1 MASKYKGFVAWQKL
15 SHLTRPLGRPCQQP
29 VLLALPATI
38 PPCLASNLLSSRP
51 RSMSSRPSV
60 ERSGCSA
67 GLCLLPAWPGPA
79 FRFLD
84 SALRAPLEMTR
95 SWTFR
100 FLDSDSGLCSKS
112 QEAQSLEMSR
122 AMLSGPM
129 LFQSILF
136 FYFSLSFC
144 SAIVSSTI
152 CCNWYVA
159 TPNGLLI
166 PLSDHSTMVL
176 LWARHISSPMLGLS
190 SSPLRSSSAALT

>member
-1 MASKYKGFVAWQKL
+1 MALKYKGFVAWQKL
-15 SHLTRPLGRPCQQP
+15 SHLTRPLGRPCQRP
-29 VLLALPATI
+29 VLLALPATC
-38 PPCLASNLLSSRP
+38 PPDHVPCHLDQALSVISTKRI
-51 RSMSSRPSV
+51 
-60 ERSGCSA
+60 C
-67 GLCLLPAWPGPA
+67 
-79 FRFLD
+79 RFLD
-84 SALRAPLEMTR
+84 FALRAALEMTR
-95 SWTFR
+95 EGLAWMNR
-100 FLDSDSGLCSKS
+100 FLDCALRASLEMTKEVLRSKS

>member
-1 MASKYKGFVAWQKL
+1 MICKSRMVADGWLDRRYSGILWNEKAGQK
-15 SHLTRPLGRPCQQP
+15 
-29 VLLALPATI
+29 PAMTDRKI
-38 PPCLASNLLSSRP
+38 RKD
-51 RSMSSRPSV
+51 RTDR
-60 ERSGCSA
+60 
-67 GLCLLPAWPGPA
+67 PAWPGTA
-79 FRFLD
+79 CRFLD
-84 SALRAPLEMTR
+84 FALRAALEMTR
-95 SWTFR
+95 RWTFR
-100 FLDSDSGLCSKS
+100 FLDSDSRLRLKS
-112 QEAQSLEMSR
+112 QEAPSHEMSR

-166 PLSDHSTMVL
+166 PLRDHSTMVL
-176 LWARHISSPMLGLS
+176 LWERHISRPMLGLS